1 MAMNFMNWL
10 RSGRRAGIKAVLV
23 TLCASLVWLGVQAAE
38 AIALRPDSP
47 QNYTVQ
53 QGDTL
58 WDIAARFLEQPWLWP
73 QVWQINPQ
81 IQNPD
86 LIYPGDTI
94 SLSYQDGQPVLTL
107 NRDSETAPATANSGN
122 AAAATP
128 ATAVATNTTPVAGI
142 RTERRSPQVRRESLL
157 SPIPAIPLEKVDAF
171 FSKTTVEDAD
181 TFKNAPYLL
190 GERDG
195 RTLFGT
201 GDEVLARGAW
211 RTDLVTYDVVR
222 QGREFVD
229 PDTRE
234 LLGIES
240 ILVGTAT
247 ITSYNDDKAIM
258 KMDHAELEARVGDRL
273 IPRQS
278 LTIDSSYMP
287 KPPAFE
293 VDAAIVN
300 IGSGNDIGGQYD
312 TLVLNQGSSIG
323 LEPGHVL
330 VVRKPDIVIEDTVG
344 NRGFM
349 QGVRR
354 VLGLPT
360 PDRHLEY
367 SGENA
372 GNVLIYR
379 VYEHA
384 SLGLVLDS
392 SQSISIEDRAV
403 TP

>member
-1 MAMNFMNWL
+1 MAKIFMNWL
-10 RSGRRAGIKAVLV
+10 RSGRSSVLL

-38 AIALRPDSP
+38 AIAVRSDSP

-58 WDIAARFLEQPWLWP
+58 WDIASRFLEQPWLWP

-94 SLSYQDGQPVLTL
+94 SLSYQDGQPVLSL
-107 NRDSETAPATANSGN
+107 NRDGATAPATGGGST
-122 AAAATP
+122 AASTP
-128 ATAVATNTTPVAGI
+128 SIATNTTPVPGI

-171 FSKTTVEDAD
+171 LSKTTVVDAD
-181 TFKNAPYLL
+181 TFKDAPYLV
-190 GERDG
+190 GEREG
-195 RTLFGT
+195 RTLFGN
-201 GDEVLARGAW
+201 GDDVLARGNW
-211 RTDLVTYDVVR
+211 RSDIVTYDVVR
-222 QGREFVD
+222 QGREFID

-247 ITSYNDDKAIM
+247 ITSYNGDKAIM
-258 KMDHAELEARVGDRL
+258 KLANSELEARVGDRL
-273 IPRQS
+273 IPREP

-287 KPPAFE
+287 RPPTFA

-312 TLVLNQGSSIG
+312 TLVLNQGSGIG
-323 LEPGHVL
+323 LQPGHVL

-344 NRGFM
+344 KRGFM

-360 PDRHLEY
+360 PARQLEY
-367 SGENA
+367 PGENA

-392 SQSISIEDRAV
+392 SQTISIKDRAV

>member
-10 RSGRRAGIKAVLV
+10 QSGRGTGSKAVLL

-38 AIALRPDSP
+38 AIAVRPDSP

-58 WDIAARFLEQPWLWP
+58 WGIAARFLEQPWLWP

-107 NRDSETAPATANSGN
+107 NSDGQSVPVTGGS
-122 AAAATP
+122 
-128 ATAVATNTTPVAGI
+128 TAVVSAPNTTPVAGI
-142 RTERRSPQVRRESLL
+142 RTERRSPEVRRESLL
-157 SPIPAIPLEKVDAF
+157 SPIPAIPLDKIDAF
-171 FSKTTVEDAD
+171 LSKTTVVDAD
-181 TFKNAPYLL
+181 TYKNAPYLL

-195 RTLFGT
+195 RTLYGT
-201 GDEVLARGAW
+201 GDEVLARGNW
-211 RTDLVTYDVVR
+211 QSNLVTYDIVR
-222 QGREFVD
+222 QGREFID
-229 PDTRE
+229 PDTRDVLGVE
-234 LLGIES
+234 SLLI
-240 ILVGTAT
+240 GTAT
-247 ITSYNDDKAIM
+247 ITSYNGDKAIM
-258 KMDHAELEARVGDRL
+258 KVNSAELEARIGDRL
-273 IPRQS
+273 IAREA
-278 LTIDSSYMP
+278 LAIDPSYLP
-287 KPPAFE
+287 QPPPFK

-300 IGSGNDIGGQYD
+300 IGGGHDIGGQYD
-312 TLVLNQGSSIG
+312 TLVLNQGSGIG
-323 LEPGHVL
+323 LQPGHVL
-330 VVRKPDIVIEDTVG
+330 VVRKPDVIIDDRVG
-344 NRGFM
+344 KRGFM

-354 VLGLPT
+354 VLGLAT
-360 PDRHLEY
+360 GDRQIEFP
-367 SGENA
+367 GENA

-384 SLGLVLDS
+384 SLALVLDS
-392 SQSISIEDRAV
+392 SQSISIKDRAI